1 MVKCSLELPFFCR
14 ALVERVQFFNTTRMA
29 ILWRGVKPRL
39 ERVDGYEFAHEA
51 RTKTEYVGVI
61 VFARQTGRRGVV
73 HQRRAYPRHFVRRDR
88 NTDARTTDCHSH
100 IAVSFDHASTHRF
113 AKVGIV
119 NGGQC
124 VSRAQVHYVVAPSG
138 QRRGQYGLQL
148 EASVIGTKGDA
159 HRLHLTFLNS
169 LVHGGQRSI
178 TTSYRHFVLQFNAHA
193 ATGEEFARD
202 ANVRKA
208 GLMRSIVV
216 MGVSGSGKTTI
227 ASGLALRLGSEYIDA
242 DWLHSP
248 ESIAKMAAGQ
258 PLDDVD
264 RSPWL
269 HLVGQQMKKA
279 ESDEMR
285 TVVACS
291 ALKRTYRDI
300 LREYVPDAFFVFL
313 DGSLAQIRER
323 IATCKSGVPASL
335 LTSQFAT
342 LKGLQDDELGIRVDI
357 SLSPQEIIDQIV
369 EKLGVWI
376 TPSSK

>member
-1 MVKCSLELPFFCR
+1 M
-14 ALVERVQFFNTTRMA
+14 
-29 ILWRGVKPRL
+29 
-39 ERVDGYEFAHEA
+39 
-51 RTKTEYVGVI
+51 
-61 VFARQTGRRGVV
+61 
-73 HQRRAYPRHFVRRDR
+73 
-88 NTDARTTDCHSH
+88 
-100 IAVSFDHASTHRF
+100 
-113 AKVGIV
+113 
-119 NGGQC
+119 
-124 VSRAQVHYVVAPSG
+124 
-138 QRRGQYGLQL
+138 
-148 EASVIGTKGDA
+148 
-159 HRLHLTFLNS
+159 
-169 LVHGGQRSI
+169 VHGGQRSI
-178 TTSYRHFVLQFNAHA
+178 TTSYRHFILQFNAHA
-193 ATGEEFARD
+193 GTGEEFARD

-291 ALKRTYRDI
+291 ALKRTHRDI
-300 LREYVPDAFFVFL
+300 LREYVPEAFFVFL

-323 IATCKSGVPASL
+323 IATRKSGVPASL

-342 LKGLQDDELGIRVDI
+342 LKGLQDDELGMRVDI